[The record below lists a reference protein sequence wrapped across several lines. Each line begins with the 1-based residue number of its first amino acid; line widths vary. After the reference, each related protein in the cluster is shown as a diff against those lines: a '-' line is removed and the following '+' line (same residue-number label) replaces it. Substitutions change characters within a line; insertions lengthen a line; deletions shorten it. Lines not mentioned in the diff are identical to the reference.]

1 VVQHFAEWAHGSYL
15 DIQQPPKRYRIINIP
30 ALVEQVGFNDITRMQ
45 QRLRQWLNEE
55 LTMYNSIRK
64 KAWSESLTVGGK
76 GFVENVHILLCTK
89 ATNRKVIE
97 MEERH
102 ALGEQTARYNTV
114 FGAKNRGLSSEN
126 RFLWDS
132 FSLKPIR

>member
-1 VVQHFAEWAHGSYL
+1 
-15 DIQQPPKRYRIINIP
+15 
-30 ALVEQVGFNDITRMQ
+30 
-45 QRLRQWLNEE
+45 
-55 LTMYNSIRK
+55 MYNSIRK

-76 GFVENVHILLCTK
+76 GFVENVHILLGTK

-97 MEERH
+97 MVERH

-126 RFLWDS
+126 RFLWDG
-132 FSLKPIR
+132 FSLKPIS